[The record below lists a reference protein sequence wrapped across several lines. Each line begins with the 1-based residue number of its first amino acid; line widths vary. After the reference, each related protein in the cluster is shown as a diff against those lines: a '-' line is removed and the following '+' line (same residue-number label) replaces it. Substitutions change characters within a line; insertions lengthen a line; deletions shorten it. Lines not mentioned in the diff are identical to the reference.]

1 MPAFPDYPPGGGP
14 IATIAEFDADLH
26 TALLARRERLGAA
39 SGLEVF
45 YDARLDRGWIL
56 NHYEID
62 LATLFA
68 TEFSQFEHY
77 VEIGAGAGQLSLLL
91 AMNGLSVFAVEA
103 RESRFACLEELRSVL
118 GAKYPGVREA
128 RLVQSWFPAGLP
140 DIDFSRSICFMACMV
155 EAGAEPFEPERSI
168 LRGMQGFG
176 AAIIDMTR
184 FGRIRRTPETQA
196 ELVRDLRL
204 EGYSDPVLL
213 GAGKG
218 WYDGMLAL
226 IRPIRQRV
234 TGP

>member
-1 MPAFPDYPPGGGP
+1 MPRFPDYPSGGGAV
-14 IATIAEFDADLH
+14 ATIAEFDADMH
-26 TALLARRERLGAA
+26 AALLARRERLGEA
-39 SGLEVF
+39 SGLEGF
-45 YDARLDRGWIL
+45 YDGRLDRGWIL

-91 AMNGLSVFAVEA
+91 AALGLSVFAVEA
-103 RESRFACLEELRSVL
+103 RKGRFACLTEAQSVL
-118 GAKYPGVREA
+118 GAKYPGA
-128 RLVQSWFPAGLP
+128 RRATLVQSWFPAGLP
-140 DIDFSRSICFMACMV
+140 DIDFSRSVCFLACMV
-155 EAGAEPFEPERSI
+155 EAGAEPFEPER
-168 LRGMQGFG
+168 GMRGFG

-196 ELVRDLRL
+196 ELVRDLRQ

-218 WYDGMLAL
+218 WYDGILAL
-226 IRPIRQRV
+226 IRPI
-234 TGP
+234 P